1 VRVLL
6 FYLFTLPVLA
16 QSIIT
21 IDMRKFTAQEIE
33 GVYDFA
39 LSVRYDKK
47 LFMNM
52 TEAINGLSGMQNWN
66 VLKKRQFL
74 YLVYD
79 DSIESYLTYILKLR
93 NINFKNSYDGIQDV
107 LNTLLAKI
115 EESNQSIDQI
125 INDELRGGFTTKS
138 KSIGN
143 IKGYFSLPTDELSKR
158 VLKGYYAKIPYV
170 LASTDD
176 VTLLNIFYKFVDDYI
191 ELEKKLNENYQLRRE
206 QMIDF
211 ASQETLH
218 RAYFNEQSPSET
230 EIKKPSS
237 PLKRRKDL
245 YLHSNYM
252 EEFLMKALKTA
263 PTGFGEDLNSYQE
276 KMKGRVL
283 ELIFYYLEVSPNKKT
298 NHFLYLRLRNF
309 LKSFEPSLKKTKNVV
324 ERVKL
329 LIRNYESSLHD
340 IDCDKN
346 FLKDFKKQ

>member
-191 ELEKKLNENYQLRRE
+191 ELEKK
-206 QMIDF
+206 
-211 ASQETLH
+211 T
-218 RAYFNEQSPSET
+218 
-230 EIKKPSS
+230 
-237 PLKRRKDL
+237 
-245 YLHSNYM
+245 
-252 EEFLMKALKTA
+252 
-263 PTGFGEDLNSYQE
+263 
-276 KMKGRVL
+276 
-283 ELIFYYLEVSPNKKT
+283 
-298 NHFLYLRLRNF
+298 
-309 LKSFEPSLKKTKNVV
+309 
-324 ERVKL
+324 
-329 LIRNYESSLHD
+329 
-340 IDCDKN
+340 
-346 FLKDFKKQ
+346 